1 MWSQTERCDYFMDTN
16 IRELKA
22 NLSGVIRRVEA
33 GETVTVS
40 VRKRPVARIVP
51 IARSGGLDELART
64 PGITW
69 RGGKPAGMPRGEV
82 LPRGVNLSDWVA
94 EDRR

>member
-1 MWSQTERCDYFMDTN
+1 MDAN
-16 IRELKA
+16 IRQLKA
-22 NLSGVIRRVEA
+22 NLSGLIRRVEA

-51 IARSGGLDELART
+51 IARSGGLEDLARM
-64 PGITW
+64 PGIAW
-69 RGGKPAGMPRGEV
+69 GGGKPAGMAEGEV
-82 LPRGVNLSDWVA
+82 LPRGVNLSDWVS